1 MKRVLSLVLT
11 VVIMFALCMTSF
23 AFEAVQVQEEKYFD
37 GKTLSAYCN
46 TFTHPELKASACYAI
61 NLDTG
66 TVVYEKNSKKE
77 VFPASTVKLMT
88 AIVAYENISDLDTE
102 IIVSKDVVRNARGTN
117 MALKEGEAFT
127 ARDLLYGLLVRGAN
141 DAALALAEHVAGSE
155 KDFCVLMN
163 NKAKELGAQSTVF
176 ENVTGFHTPGSI
188 TTARDVAIISRYL
201 YYKSDLFQ
209 MTDTARYVIEP
220 TKLTNETRT
229 LLNRNRLISRIFEDN
244 YYYSGAH
251 GMSLGSTPEGGACA
265 VSTVTSGDNLTY
277 LCVVMNSTETD
288 DVNYACKDMVAL
300 FDYCIDNFSLQSV
313 ASTKDLVCEIPVKL
327 APDTDHMALFP
338 QSDVL
343 ALLPNDLD
351 YMKDITIEK
360 RLFSE
365 NAKAP
370 VNVSDVFGE
379 IVIKYKDN
387 AVVGRTGLVSTTSV
401 DRSNVLYMLSRIENI
416 VSGVWFKVFAIT
428 AVLLFLIYFALTV
441 VFKVRRSKYYG
452 RRR

>member
-1 MKRVLSLVLT
+1 MKRVISLF
-11 VVIMFALCMTSF
+11 VIMVIMCVFSVTSF
-23 AFEAVQVQEEKYFD
+23 AFETVQIQPEKYFD

-46 TFTHPELKASACYAI
+46 TFVSPELKASACYAI

-66 TVVYEKNSKKE
+66 TVVFEKNSTKE

-88 AIVAYENISDLDTE
+88 AIVAYENIPDLETK
-102 IIVSKDVVRNARGTN
+102 ITVSNSVVRNARGTN
-117 MALKEGEAFT
+117 MALKEGEIFT
-127 ARDLLYGLLVRGAN
+127 ARELLYGLLVRGAN

-163 NKAKELGAQSTVF
+163 NKAKQLGAQSTVF

-188 TTARDVAIISRYL
+188 TTARDVAIISTHL
-201 YYKSDLFQ
+201 YYNHELFE
-209 MTDTARYVIEP
+209 MTDTARYVVEP
-220 TKLTNETRT
+220 TKYTNEKRT

-251 GMSLGSTPEGGACA
+251 GMSVGSTPEGGVCA
-265 VSTVTSGDNLTY
+265 VSTVTSKENLTY
-277 LCVVMNSTETD
+277 LCVVMNSTETEK
-288 DVNYACKDMVAL
+288 VNYACTDMVAL
-300 FDYCIDNFSLQSV
+300 FDYCVQNFSLQSV

-327 APDTDHMALFP
+327 APDTDHVALFP
-338 QSDVL
+338 QSDVV
-343 ALLPNDLD
+343 ALLPNDLN
-351 YMKDITIEK
+351 YIKDVTIEK
-360 RLFSE
+360 RLFNE
-365 NAKAP
+365 YAKAP
-370 VNVSDVFGE
+370 VNPSDVFGE

-387 AVVGRTGLVSTTSV
+387 AVVGRTGLVSTSSV
-401 DRSNVLYMLSRIENI
+401 DRSNVLYMLSRIESL
-416 VSGVWFKVFAIT
+416 VSGVWFKVFGIT